1 MMMNETDLSKAREFF
16 PYLKRGIIYFNHA
29 STAPVSTLVKDEL
42 CTNLRNNSQGDFED
56 YYSFKENMNETKE
69 LLGEMINSSAD
80 RIAFTENTS
89 NGLNILSQGV
99 KWNKGDR
106 ILLNDV
112 EFPANVYPFLNL
124 EEQGVEVDFVKSKDG
139 IVTAEDVIEAV
150 KPETKLISISYVQFL
165 SGYRVDLKRIGK
177 FCKDNEIIFSVDAIQ
192 GLGAVTLDVKECNV
206 DFLSCGTQKWMLGV
220 QGLAFIYIEEDL
232 QSKIK
237 TVPLGWLSV
246 NNAWDFLD
254 YKIDLRSSASRYQSG
269 TLNTFG
275 IYAFNTS
282 LRLFKEFGFKNIEQQ
297 IISNTLY
304 FIKLLADAG
313 IQSVLSNYAK
323 ENIAGIVSFK
333 SENSE
338 KIFNHLAKKNIICSE
353 RLGYIRL
360 SPHFYNSKDDIDKVV
375 DEIRKI

>member
-1 MMMNETDLSKAREFF
+1 MIEPDLSRAREYF
-16 PYLKRGIIYFNHA
+16 PHLNKGIIYFNHA
-29 STAPVSTLVKDEL
+29 ASGPVN
-42 CTNLRNNSQGDFED
+42 TNLRDELNSLLKESSEGNINNYS
-56 YYSFKENMNETKE
+56 SFKEKVDDSKI
-69 LLGEMINSSAD
+69 LLGEMLNCSAD
-80 RIAFTENTS
+80 RIAFTDNTS
-89 NGLNILSQGV
+89 NGLNILAQGV
-99 KWNKGDR
+99 RWKKGDR

-124 EEQGVEVDFVKSKDG
+124 EEQGVKVEFVNSKDG
-139 IVTAEDVIEAV
+139 LVTAEDVIEAV
-150 KPETKLISISYVQFL
+150 KPGTRLISISYVQFL
-165 SGYRVDLKRIGK
+165 SGYRIDLKKIGK
-177 FCKDNEIIFSVDAIQ
+177 FCKENEIIFSVDAIQ

-206 DFLSCGTQKWMLGV
+206 NFLSCGTQKWMLGV

-232 QSKIK
+232 QNKIK

-269 TLNTFG
+269 TLNALG

-282 LRLFKEFGFKNIEQQ
+282 LKLFKEFGFKNIEQQ

-304 FIKLLADAG
+304 FNKLLADVG
-313 IQSVLSNYAK
+313 IEPVLLNYPE

-333 SENSE
+333 SDKSE
-338 KIFNHLAKKNIICSE
+338 KIFNHLSEKNIICSE

-360 SPHFYNSKDDIDKVV
+360 SPHFYNTKSDINKVV
-375 DEIRKI
+375 DEIRKN

>member
-1 MMMNETDLSKAREFF
+1 MIEPDLSRAREYF
-16 PYLKRGIIYFNHA
+16 PHLNKGIIYFNHA
-29 STAPVSTLVKDEL
+29 ANGPVN
-42 CTNLRNNSQGDFED
+42 TNLRDELNSLLKESSEGSIDD
-56 YYSFKENMNETKE
+56 YSSFKEKVDDSKI
-69 LLGEMINSSAD
+69 LLGEMLNCSAD
-80 RIAFTENTS
+80 RIAFTDNTS
-89 NGLNILSQGV
+89 NGLNILAQGV
-99 KWNKGDR
+99 RWKKGDR

-124 EEQGVEVDFVKSKDG
+124 EEQGVKVEFVNSKDG
-139 IVTAEDVIEAV
+139 LVTAEDVIEAV
-150 KPETKLISISYVQFL
+150 KPGTRLISISYVQFL
-165 SGYRVDLKRIGK
+165 SGYRIDLKKIGK
-177 FCKDNEIIFSVDAIQ
+177 FCKENEIIFSVDAIQ

-206 DFLSCGTQKWMLGV
+206 NFLSCGTQKWMLGV

-232 QSKIK
+232 QNKIK

-269 TLNTFG
+269 TLNALG

-282 LRLFKEFGFKNIEQQ
+282 LKLFKEFGFKNIEQQ

-304 FIKLLADAG
+304 FNKLLADVG
-313 IQSVLSNYAK
+313 IEPVLLNYPE

-333 SENSE
+333 SDKSE
-338 KIFNHLAKKNIICSE
+338 KIFNHLSEKNIICSE

-360 SPHFYNSKDDIDKVV
+360 SPHFYNTKSDINKVV
-375 DEIRKI
+375 DEIRKN

>member
-1 MMMNETDLSKAREFF
+1 MIEPDLSRAREYF
-16 PYLKRGIIYFNHA
+16 PHLNKGIIYFNHA
-29 STAPVSTLVKDEL
+29 ASGPVN
-42 CTNLRNNSQGDFED
+42 TNLRDELNSLLKESSEGSIDD
-56 YYSFKENMNETKE
+56 YSSFKKKVDDSKI
-69 LLGEMINSSAD
+69 LLGEMLNCSAD
-80 RIAFTENTS
+80 RIAFTDNTS
-89 NGLNILSQGV
+89 NGLNILAQGV
-99 KWNKGDR
+99 RWKKGDR

-124 EEQGVEVDFVKSKDG
+124 EEQGVKVEFVNSKDG
-139 IVTAEDVIEAV
+139 LVTAEDVIEAV
-150 KPETKLISISYVQFL
+150 KPGTRLISISYVQFL
-165 SGYRVDLKRIGK
+165 SGYRIDLKKIGK
-177 FCKDNEIIFSVDAIQ
+177 FCKENEIIFSVDAIQ

-206 DFLSCGTQKWMLGV
+206 NFLSCGTQKWMLGV

-232 QSKIK
+232 QNKIK

-269 TLNTFG
+269 TLNALG

-282 LRLFKEFGFKNIEQQ
+282 LKLFKEFGFKNIEQQ

-304 FIKLLADAG
+304 FNKLLADVG
-313 IQSVLSNYAK
+313 IEPVLLNYPE

-333 SENSE
+333 SDKSE
-338 KIFNHLAKKNIICSE
+338 KIFNHLSEKNIICSE

-360 SPHFYNSKDDIDKVV
+360 SPHFYNTKSDINKVV
-375 DEIRKI
+375 DEIRKN